1 MIEKGGRGTY
11 ATGTALRTSIRL
23 VAGAL
28 QPEEPQYSTKQYEI
42 ENESGS

>member
-11 ATGTALRTSIRL
+11 ATGPALRNSIRL

-28 QPEEPQYSTKQYEI
+28 KPEELQCSMKQYEI
-42 ENESGS
+42 EHESES